1 MKICSSGVH
10 MLCHP
15 PGHHWSSE
23 VRSRT
28 WNLFASRVW
37 CFDIV
42 NRSLIYS
49 WGEVGTLQE
58 DVVICQMH
66 LNTSTVPY
74 WYIAGAKKPDKPEFV
89 DRFLFWR
96 RCALRVSQQEML
108 EIYWETNVSVR
119 KISKIHPPPVFKLQS
134 LYLNKFFCY
143 RIRCRKATC
152 FPLPLYSQHDESS
165 KFSIHLPCQQ
175 NSTDNLYLIAKAIYI
190 YSYYSYC

>member
-134 LYLNKFFCY
+134 LYLNKFFVIESGVEKALASLFPSTVNMMRAANFPSIFHVN
-143 RIRCRKATC
+143 RIQQITC
-152 FPLPLYSQHDESS
+152 
-165 KFSIHLPCQQ
+165 
-175 NSTDNLYLIAKAIYI
+175 T
-190 YSYYSYC
+190 

>member
-1 MKICSSGVH
+1 MKIRSSGVH

-66 LNTSTVPY
+66 LNTSTVPGTVLI
-74 WYIAGAKKPDKPEFV
+74 W
-89 DRFLFWR
+89 
-96 RCALRVSQQEML
+96 SQE
-108 EIYWETNVSVR
+108 R
-119 KISKIHPPPVFKLQS
+119 KSLISLSSWTASCFGDGVPYAS
-134 LYLNKFFCY
+134 LNKNCWKF
-143 RIRCRKATC
+143 IEKQT
-152 FPLPLYSQHDESS
+152 FPFERSQ
-165 KFSIHLPCQQ
+165 KYIHLLSSCRVYTWTSFFVIESGVEKALASLFP
-175 NSTDNLYLIAKAIYI
+175 STVNMMMRAANFHP
-190 YSYYSYC
+190 SSMSTEFNR